1 MCLAARSIVL
11 TPLNSRQCRKWHHR
25 RTGTERRS
33 LPRQS
38 LFGKQR
44 LADHNYIALRSR
56 WSRIAPGPSWME
68 RGTGAPCLR
77 SRCGVCGPDGESC
90 VSYTPTFLK
99 KKMTQRLCT
108 SWLAVAKMETQTMM
122 NPLFAWGPDVIHRM
136 FKSWAS
142 CTRLHPQRTGIV
154 PSILPS
160 FWQWQ
165 RR

>member
-68 RGTGAPCLR
+68 RGAGAPCLR
-77 SRCGVCGPDGESC
+77 SRRGGVRARWRELRQLHAD
-90 VSYTPTFLK
+90 VFK
-99 KKMTQRLCT
+99 KEDDTEALHL
-108 SWLAVAKMETQTMM
+108 LARETQTMM

-142 CTRLHPQRTGIV
+142 CTRLHPQQTGIV